1 MVIKMDRAYVICHMA
16 VSLDGKIDG
25 DFHEAEKSEKA
36 GAYYYDV
43 IFDLGSS
50 MAGGRVTT
58 RMYSPQPEVDYEKY
72 KGVDVPE
79 GDYIVQNAQGH
90 YCLVYDR
97 EGRCTWEAPVS
108 TMNGVSMQIVEVVTK
123 AARKE
128 YLAYLRDMGI
138 SYLITEDEEHPVRES
153 LEKLKRLY
161 GVERLV
167 LTGGASINGGF
178 LKEDMIDEFSVV
190 VLPYVDGDKQH
201 KALADTD
208 GAFFDRAFYFAEAKP
223 LEGGAVHMR
232 YIREQ

>member
-1 MVIKMDRAYVICHMA
+1 
-16 VSLDGKIDG
+16 
-25 DFHEAEKSEKA
+25 
-36 GAYYYDV
+36 
-43 IFDLGSS
+43 

-79 GDYIVQNAQGH
+79 GDYIVKSAQGH

-97 EGRCTWEAPVS
+97 EGRCTWEAPTS

-128 YLAYLRDMGI
+128 YLSYLRDMGI
-138 SYLITEDEEHPVRES
+138 SYLITEEEEHPVRES
-153 LEKLKRLY
+153 LKKLKRFY

-178 LKEDMIDEFSVV
+178 LKEDMIDEFSIV

-208 GAFFDRAFYFAEAKP
+208 GAFCDRAFYFAEAKQGWMEKAALLRTAICLSMHRNGKKKGRSDISDFP
-223 LEGGAVHMR
+223 STIRRR
-232 YIREQ
+232 YWTRS